1 MNINY
6 KNTIEI
12 NYNRDEIQAVIDSMQ
27 EGLPVEV
34 RKISAWDVLIAIVN
48 IEQKLSTVSTDNW
61 EGVEVL
67 VDPNTKRLKSWEKYK
82 SNESVQFTVVYHNDI
97 WHLTDVFIGYA
108 KNEEIEY
115 AEITLTEKMKK
126 AILDEYTRV

>member
-1 MNINY
+1 MNVNY

-12 NYNRDEIQAVIDSMQ
+12 NYNRDEIQAVIDSVQ
-27 EGLPVEV
+27 EDLPVEV

-48 IEQKLSTVSTDNW
+48 IEQRLSTVATENW

-67 VDPNTKRLKSWEKYK
+67 VDPNTKRLKSWAKYK

-108 KNEEIEY
+108 KNKETEY